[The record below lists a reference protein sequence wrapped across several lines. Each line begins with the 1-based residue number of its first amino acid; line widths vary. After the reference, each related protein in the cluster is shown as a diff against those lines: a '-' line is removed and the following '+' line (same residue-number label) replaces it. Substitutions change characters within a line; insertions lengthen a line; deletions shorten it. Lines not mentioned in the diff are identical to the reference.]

1 MCSFPFGCLSRWY
14 LTIFTNVA
22 IDGARYS
29 FVSGSKASMKSFIVG
44 GDSIGDVV
52 SMVGFLAEDINSIP
66 SLARAIDM
74 VTSRYVGG

>member
-1 MCSFPFGCLSRWY
+1 
-14 LTIFTNVA
+14 
-22 IDGARYS
+22 
-29 FVSGSKASMKSFIVG
+29 MKSFIVG